1 MKIVFMGTPEF
12 AVASLDLIHHSN
24 HQVVAVVTAPDK
36 PAGRG
41 LKMQFS
47 EVKEYALANNIPI
60 LQPEKLKSP
69 QFLDQLKTLNADV
82 FVVVAFRMLPVEV
95 FTIPP
100 KGTFNIHGS
109 LLPQYRGAAP
119 IHWAVINGET
129 TTGVTSFFLNQEI
142 DKGDIINS
150 KQLEIGFQENTGDIY
165 QKLKQLG
172 AELAVET
179 LNQIETDAVMPLAQS
194 NLENNSLKPAPKL
207 NKENTLIDWNK
218 PVLEIYNL
226 IRGLAPAPTAYTRI
240 KNLQGE
246 ILVIKCYKAEI
257 IYQKNSKKVGTI
269 ITDNRKILTICCA
282 DYQISL
288 LEMQLQ
294 GKSKMGITSFL
305 QGFRADNYTLEAF

>member
-12 AVASLDLIHHSN
+12 AVASLDLIHQSH
-24 HQVVAVVTAPDK
+24 HQIVAVVTAPDK

-47 EVKEYALANNIPI
+47 EVKEYALTHNIPI
-60 LQPEKLKSP
+60 LQPEKLKDP
-69 QFLDQLKTLNADV
+69 QFIAHLKSLNAEV

-129 TTGVTSFFLNQEI
+129 KTGVTSFFLNQEI

-150 KQLEIGFQENTGDIY
+150 KQLEIGSQENTGDIY
-165 QKLKQLG
+165 QKLKHLG
-172 AELAVET
+172 GVLAVET
-179 LNQIETDAVMPLAQS
+179 LSQIESNTILPIPQS
-194 NLENNSLKPAPKL
+194 SCENTSLKPAPKL

-218 PVLEIYNL
+218 PALEIYNL
-226 IRGLAPAPTAYTRI
+226 IRGLAPFPTAYTRI
-240 KNLQGE
+240 RNLQGE
-246 ILVIKCYKAEI
+246 IQIIKCFKAEI
-257 IYQKNSKKVGTI
+257 IYQKNTQKAGTI
-269 ITDNRKILTICCA
+269 ITDNRKKLAICCS

-288 LEMQLQ
+288 IEIQLQ
-294 GKSKMGITSFL
+294 GKSKMVINTFL
-305 QGFRADNYTLEAF
+305 QGFRADNYTLELF

>member
-47 EVKEYALANNIPI
+47 EVKEYAVAHNIPI
-60 LQPEKLKSP
+60 LQPEKLKNP
-69 QFLDQLKTLNADV
+69 QFLEELKTLNADV

-129 TTGVTSFFLNQEI
+129 TTGVTSFFLNQDI
-142 DKGDIINS
+142 DKGDIIGS
-150 KQLEIGFQENTGDIY
+150 KQLEIGLQENTGDIY
-165 QKLKQLG
+165 EKLKQLG
-172 AELAVET
+172 AQLAVET
-179 LNQIETDAVMPLAQS
+179 LNQIETDAVIPMAQS
-194 NLENNSLKPAPKL
+194 NLENNTLKPAPKL
-207 NKENTLIDWNK
+207 NKVNTLIDWNK
-218 PVLEIYNL
+218 PALEIYNL
-226 IRGLAPAPTAYTRI
+226 IRGLAPYPTAYTRI

-257 IYQKNSKKVGTI
+257 IYQKNSEKVGTI

-294 GKSKMGITSFL
+294 GKSKMDTTSFL
-305 QGFRADNYTLEAF
+305 QGFRADNYTLMLF

>member
-12 AVASLDLIHHSN
+12 AVASLDLIHRSH

-41 LKMQFS
+41 LKIQFS
-47 EVKEYALANNIPI
+47 EVKEYALAHNIPI
-60 LQPEKLKSP
+60 LQPEKLRNP
-69 QFLDQLKTLNADV
+69 QFLDQLKNLNADV

-142 DKGDIINS
+142 DKGDIIGS

-172 AELAVET
+172 GELAVET
-179 LNQIETDAVMPLAQS
+179 LNQIETDDVLPIAQS
-194 NLENNSLKPAPKL
+194 NLENRPLKPAPKL

-218 PVLEIYNL
+218 PAIEIYNL
-226 IRGLAPAPTAYTRI
+226 IRGLAPYPTAYTRI

-257 IYQKNSKKVGTI
+257 IYQKNTLKVGSI
-269 ITDNRKILTICCA
+269 ITDNRKFLTICCS
-282 DYQISL
+282 DFQISL

-305 QGFRADNYTLEAF
+305 QGFRADNYTLELF

>member
-12 AVASLDLIHHSN
+12 AVASLDLIYRSHHL
-24 HQVVAVVTAPDK
+24 VVAVVTAPDK

-47 EVKEYALANNIPI
+47 DVKGYALEHNIPL
-60 LQPEKLKSP
+60 LQPEKLKDP
-69 QFLDQLKTLNADV
+69 QFLEVLKNLNADV

-129 TTGVTSFFLNQEI
+129 KTGVTSFFLNHEI

-150 KQLEIGFQENTGDIY
+150 KQLEIGFQENTGDVY

-172 AELAVET
+172 GELALET
-179 LNQIETDAVMPLAQS
+179 LNQIEENSINPIPQS
-194 NLENNSLKPAPKL
+194 NLEKCSLKPAPKL

-218 PVLEIYNL
+218 PALDIYNL
-226 IRGLAPAPTAYTRI
+226 IRGLAPYPTAYTRI
-240 KNLQGE
+240 ENLQGE
-246 ILVIKCYKAEI
+246 TLVLKCYKADI
-257 IYQKNSKKVGTI
+257 IYQKNSAKVGTI
-269 ITDNRKILTICCA
+269 ITDNRKNLAICCS

-294 GKSKMGITSFL
+294 GKSKMDIIAFL
-305 QGFRADNYTLEAF
+305 QGFRADNYTLKAF